1 MVDGYLVEEGLVEG
15 GVLPLQLVDL
25 LVELGLYVGALHLE
39 VLQGVYAPLHHLGKA
54 GERWGFIR
62 VMWTEGGQSMRGA
75 TSSPLPVFRCTEQL
89 PCDRQR
95 RRRVCTSSTGTSPC
109 ACTLVILV
117 PLHVSRG
124 RPHQA
129 VCSGYTGV
137 TGTSPCIRRATPP
150 GCVCTGYTGTSPC
163 ILRATPPGCVC
174 TGYTGVTGTSPSIRR
189 GTPPGCVYW
198 LYWCYWYLSMYPE
211 GDPTR
216 LCVYWLYW
224 YLSMYPEGDPTRLC
238 VYWLYWCYWYLS
250 MYPEGDP
257 TRPSSLSCSAARIS
271 GFCIIWTVSWRAAT
285 QSRTQGTVTS
295 LDQSEPII
303 TSLGQSQSTGRQWA
317 SQRAQAVTGP
327 IREHR
332 YFTEPIRGHR
342 HSTEPIRAP
351 SLH

>member
-1 MVDGYLVEEGLVEG
+1 MVLQAHLYRFL
-15 GVLPLQLVDL
+15 GVLNSFP
-25 LVELGLYVGALHLE
+25 AIAR
-39 VLQGVYAPLHHLGKA
+39 GVA
-54 GERWGFIR
+54 
-62 VMWTEGGQSMRGA
+62 
-75 TSSPLPVFRCTEQL
+75 
-89 PCDRQR
+89 
-95 RRRVCTSSTGTSPC
+95 VC
-109 ACTLVILV
+109 VQVVLV
-117 PLHVSRG
+117 PRHARV
-124 RPHQA
+124 H
-129 VCSGYTGV
+129 
-137 TGTSPCIRRATPP
+137 
-150 GCVCTGYTGTSPC
+150 
-163 ILRATPPGCVC
+163 
-174 TGYTGVTGTSPSIRR
+174 
-189 GTPPGCVYW
+189 W
-198 LYWCYWYLSMYPE
+198 LYWYLSMYPE